1 MSCYALTLRTLAQG
15 YIKPVVTYFFEDA
28 LLIEIRFHGRGGQG
42 AVVASELLARAAV
55 INRLHA
61 AAFPFFGVERRGAPV
76 TAFCRIDLKPIRT
89 HSEIYYPD
97 FVVVLDPS
105 LLGLANL
112 LQGLKPDGQ
121 VLVNTTSCA
130 KNLSLV
136 RWPKVATVDATG
148 IALKHGLGMEGSP
161 IVNTAIIGAFSKLC
175 PQVPL
180 ESIMESIRRAAPNQK
195 EENAAAAKEAF
206 EMVAGV

>member
-1 MSCYALTLRTLAQG
+1 LFTLLILVQG
-15 YIKPVVTYFFEDA
+15 YNKLITTYFFEDA
-28 LLIEIRFHGRGGQG
+28 RLIEIRFHGRGGQG

-105 LLGLANL
+105 LLGLTNL

-121 VLVNTTSCA
+121 VLVNTTACA
-130 KNLSLV
+130 RNLSIV
-136 RWPKVATVDATG
+136 RWPRVATVDATG
-148 IALKHGLGMEGSP
+148 IALRHGLGVEGSP

-175 PQVPL
+175 PQIPL
-180 ESIMESIRRAAPNQK
+180 ECVMESIRKAAPSKK
-195 EENAAAAKEAF
+195 EENATAAKEAF
-206 EMVAGV
+206 EMVMGV